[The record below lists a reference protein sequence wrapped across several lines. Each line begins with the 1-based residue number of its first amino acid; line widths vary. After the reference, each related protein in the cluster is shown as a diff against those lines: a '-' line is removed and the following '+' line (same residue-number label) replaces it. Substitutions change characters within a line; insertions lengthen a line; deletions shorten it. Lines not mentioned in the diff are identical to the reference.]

1 MSHNNFF
8 LQEWLKLDNLHYQ
21 KTHFRIET
29 SFSEMQ
35 II

>member
-1 MSHNNFF
+1 MSHTNFS
-8 LQEWLKLDNLHYQ
+8 LPEWLKLDNLHYQ
-21 KTHFRIET
+21 KTCFRREK

>member
-1 MSHNNFF
+1 MSRNNFF

-21 KTHFRIET
+21 KTRFRTEK